1 MTLVAEGVEIK
12 YDRLCVIPLGGQSE
26 IGRALW
32 AFCYAGEILL
42 IDAGASYPNSDL
54 PGVDLLL
61 PNTSFLQM
69 NKERITALV
78 LTNGHEEHCGAVAY
92 LLDHI
97 KIPRIM
103 APRFVASLVS
113 QRLIKA
119 ADGRHADTAIDTVET
134 RHSYQIG
141 AFQVEWI
148 KVNDAIADA
157 CALKLWTPEGTV
169 IYTSSFKLD
178 QTPIDGRQM
187 DIAKIAEA
195 GDQGVALLIS
205 DSAGVENHAYT
216 PSEKVTARG
225 FEKHISEAEGRAIV
239 VMNATNT
246 LRMQVLFDLA
256 KQLNRKV
263 VLYGDALVET
273 AVAAVI
279 TGNLS
284 YDRSIEATLKDLDR
298 LKESEVLVLATG
310 EDGDAM
316 LLMQMLSRNKCKDFA
331 LRRGDTVVYSSEI
344 YPGES
349 RKMAMNLDRLLSMGV
364 HSFIGVK
371 AGVHVSNHAGRE
383 ELKLM
388 LSLAKPRFFV
398 PTLGEGRHIMHH
410 AQLAKDFGIS
420 PENVFPLGNGS
431 ILEFTNGGASVI
443 GSVEAQAVFYN
454 RDQEES
460 VTAFSVNE
468 RRSLCMEGVLIVGL
482 LLSPDGE
489 LIQAPAFEGAALG
502 FQQANEWR
510 VVQSDLIQA
519 ITDLV
524 AKQREENPGEI
535 AALRSSVRDVVAKAL
550 RSKLSSKPAIHV
562 VFHEA
567 PVKVA
572 PERK

>member
-42 IDAGASYPNSDL
+42 IDAGACYPGTDL

-61 PNTSFLQM
+61 PNTSFLQT

-92 LLDHI
+92 LLDHL

-103 APRFVASLVS
+103 APRFVGALVS
-113 QRLIKA
+113 QRLMKA
-119 ADGRHADTAIDTVET
+119 ADGRHVDTVIDTVET
-134 RHSYQIG
+134 RRTYQIG
-141 AFQVEWI
+141 TFQLEWVQ
-148 KVNDAIADA
+148 VNDAIADA
-157 CALKLWTPEGTV
+157 CALKIGTTEGTI

-187 DIAKIAEA
+187 DIARLAEA
-195 GDQGVALLIS
+195 GDQGVTLLIS

-225 FEKHISEAEGRAIV
+225 FERYIAEAAGRVVV

-246 LRMQVLFDLA
+246 LRLQVLFDLA
-256 KQLNRKV
+256 KQMQRKV
-263 VLYGDALVET
+263 VLYGDSLVET
-273 AVAAVI
+273 AVAAAI
-279 TGNLS
+279 TGNLT
-284 YDRSIEATLKDLDR
+284 YDRSIEALLADLDR
-298 LKESEVLVLATG
+298 LEDPQVLILATG

-316 LLMQMLSRNKCKDFA
+316 ALMHSLAHSKCSDLK
-331 LRRGDTVVYSSEI
+331 LKKNDTVLFSSEI

-349 RKMAMNLDRLLSMGV
+349 RKMAVNLDQLMSMGV
-364 HSFIGVK
+364 KAFIGTR

-388 LSLAKPRFFV
+388 LAITKPRFFV

-410 AQLAKDFGIS
+410 SQLARDFGILA
-420 PENVFPLGNGS
+420 ENVYALRNGE
-431 ILEFTNGGASVI
+431 ILEFSNGSASVI
-443 GSVEAQAVFYN
+443 GSVEAQAVYYN

-482 LLSPDGE
+482 ILTPNGRLLQE
-489 LIQAPAFEGAALG
+489 PAFEGAALG
-502 FQQANEWR
+502 FQQAQEWR
-510 VVQSDLIQA
+510 VLQSDLVQIIA
-519 ITDLV
+519 DIVDKNSV
-524 AKQREENPGEI
+524 ENPGDLSS
-535 AALRSSVRDVVAKAL
+535 LRSSVRDVVAKAL

-562 VFHEA
+562 VLHET
-567 PVKVA
+567 PMTMIQ
-572 PERK
+572 ERK